1 MKKRKIWTAIPA
13 LVAASLV
20 SLPFLS
26 SCGAN
31 KQVEQNIGVL
41 TDLLSNERHRVNNLS
56 LSIEA
61 MTDSELSNVNTE
73 NVLDKVKGFDKQ
85 SQFRYRVS
93 DFNKDTVKKVIS
105 FVVTI
110 AHDTS
115 SSQTDNTTIKTK
127 QFSVPYALANE
138 GTSIPSNS
146 SGSGGTVSN
155 TTTTNNPTSQP
166 NASLVNKPQEAQPI
180 VAPTWNKEG
189 GNHNSLTVDGYL
201 SVVQLLGFSN
211 GTKLSTLT
219 NEGLNKALEAH
230 EEYKEL
236 KLSIQDGS
244 SEKEGTLKLKISG
257 NYNNEQ
263 VDGNIKITGFVT
275 NSFSSFSVS
284 NLQLNLENYF
294 DKKLPLYETSKIDD
308 KVFEDLETKKSIVG
322 EKTVFT
328 FTNGVSYTWEEM
340 VKLFNVSN
348 ITIKQENNR
357 NNKSNSFKFT
367 FLFENSSNVYKDK
380 KWISDTEKATLS
392 QATNSQP
399 TVKIPVQKDLLDFML
414 TKMEVKSTINDYYP
428 SYFKGRGKYSQSVR
442 SDLTFI
448 EEHVNVNEVVNKYKD
463 TYLKEKAIGA
473 KVDYSSG
480 SISAD
485 DFSGTLSFPMYL
497 YVDND
502 YNANTN
508 SNHRQFSASGLK
520 NITEFVETNKTRQNV
535 ITIKNDGSLASQIK
549 RTLKTSIDSLFEKQQ
564 ASEITLDSANSYG
577 LHQYLILTADR
588 QLSSIFDPNRRTQD
602 EVIKYINDNF
612 TLSLLG
618 FTVEEFVGTQGNF
631 SNKHRPTLDLDTGL
645 FSPDGQ
651 NNTAFLIGN
660 SHFDFGYN
668 RDFKV
673 KLSMDSS
680 NLSLVTVSF
689 QSTLNLS
696 ISNENVEQESQF
708 MFTITKSSW
717 ENWKTNGY
725 KRK

>member
-127 QFSVPYALANE
+127 QFSVPYALADE
-138 GTSIPSNS
+138 GTSSPSNS
-146 SGSGGTVSN
+146 GVNSGTVSN

-166 NASLVNKPQEAQPI
+166 NASLVNKPQEEQPT
-180 VAPTWNKEG
+180 VAPAWNKQG
-189 GNHNSLTVDGYL
+189 GSHNSLTVSGYL

-219 NEGLNKALEAH
+219 DDSLNKALKAH

-236 KLSIQDGS
+236 TLSIQDGS

-257 NYNNEQ
+257 KHNGEDVNG
-263 VDGNIKITGFVT
+263 DITITGFAT

-294 DKKLPLYETSKIDD
+294 GNSQPLYETNKQVTVSDSLDI
-308 KVFEDLETKKSIVG
+308 KKSIVG
-322 EKTVFT
+322 EETVFT
-328 FTNGVSYTWEEM
+328 FSNGVSYTWEEM
-340 VKLFNVSN
+340 VKLFDVSN

-357 NNKSNSFKFT
+357 NNNLFRFN

-380 KWISDTEKATLS
+380 KWTSDTEKATLS

-448 EEHVNVNEVVNKYKD
+448 EQHIDVDKVVNKYKD

-520 NITEFVETNKTRQNV
+520 NITEFVKTNKARQNI
-535 ITIKNDGSLASQIK
+535 ITIKDNVSGLAGQIK
-549 RTLKTSIDSLFEKQQ
+549 RTLRDNIDKLFNEQKS
-564 ASEITLDSANSYG
+564 SEITLNSTDSYG
-577 LHQYLILTADR
+577 LHYYLTR
-588 QLSSIFDPNRRTQD
+588 TSSTWLSNIFDPDRGSQED
-602 EVIKYINDNF
+602 VIKHINDNY

-618 FTVEEFVGTQGNF
+618 FTLEEFAGLQGRFDGRNRAAF
-631 SNKHRPTLDLDTGL
+631 DLDTGL
-645 FSPDGQ
+645 FSHNGQ
-651 NNTAFLIGN
+651 NNTAFTVRN
-660 SHFDFGYN
+660 VYFDFGYN
-668 RDFKV
+668 SSDLKV
-673 KLSMDSS
+673 KLSMND
-680 NLSLVTVSF
+680 NTNVVTVSF
-689 QSTLNLS
+689 PSKLNLS

-708 MFTITKSSW
+708 MFTITKTAWDSW
-717 ENWKTNGY
+717 KQQINSR
-725 KRK
+725 RK

>member
-31 KQVEQNIGVL
+31 KQVEQSIGVL

-115 SSQTDNTTIKTK
+115 SSQTDNATIKTK
-127 QFSVPYALANE
+127 QFSVPYALADE
-138 GTSIPSNS
+138 GTSSPSNS
-146 SGSGGTVSN
+146 GGSSGTVSN

-180 VAPTWNKEG
+180 PTPTWNKEG
-189 GNHNSLTVDGYL
+189 GSHNSLTVDGYL
-201 SVVQLLGFSN
+201 SVVQILGLSN

-219 NEGLNKALEAH
+219 DEGLNQALKTH
-230 EEYKEL
+230 EEYKDL

-244 SEKEGTLKLKISG
+244 SEKDGTLNLQISG
-257 NYNNEQ
+257 KHNNEE
-263 VDGNIKITGFVT
+263 VNGNIKITGFAT
-275 NSFSSFSVS
+275 NSFSSFDVS

-294 DKKLPLYETSKIDD
+294 GNSQPLYETSKIDD

-322 EKTVFT
+322 EETVFT
-328 FTNGVSYTWEEM
+328 FTNGVSYTWKEM

-348 ITIKQENNR
+348 ITVKQEGNR
-357 NNKSNSFKFT
+357 NNSFRFT
-367 FLFENSSNVYKDK
+367 FSFENSSNVYKSG
-380 KWISDTEKATLS
+380 KWDSNSEKATLS
-392 QATNSQP
+392 QATNNHS

-414 TKMEVKSTINDYYP
+414 TKMEVKPTINDYYP

-448 EEHVNVNEVVNKYKD
+448 EKHVNVDEVVNKYKD

-502 YNANTN
+502 HNANTN

-520 NITEFVETNKTRQNV
+520 NITKFVETNKTRQNV
-535 ITIKNDGSLASQIK
+535 ISIKNDGSLASQIK

-564 ASEITLDSANSYG
+564 ASEITLNSTDSYG
-577 LHQYLILTADR
+577 LYQYLVSTIDR
-588 QLSSIFDPNRRTQD
+588 QLSSIFDPDRRTQD

-651 NNTAFLIGN
+651 NSTAFLIGN
-660 SHFDFGYN
+660 SHFDFGYSSN
-668 RDFKV
+668 FKV
-673 KLSMDSS
+673 KLSMNDNTSV
-680 NLSLVTVSF
+680 VTVSF
-689 QSTLNLS
+689 PSKLNLS

-708 MFTITKSSW
+708 MFTITKSAW
-717 ENWKTNGY
+717 ENWKQQINSR
-725 KRK
+725 RK